1 MRTVPIDGLQD
12 VSLPLDN
19 LIATAVVVVVVVG
32 LRFLVLRSV
41 QRRVEDPTVWYRSRK
56 TGTYVTVAVLALV
69 LGAIWL
75 EGVRGMATFLGLLS
89 AGIAIALGDLLKNLA
104 GWLFITVRR
113 PLRVGDRIEIGE
125 HAGDVVD
132 VRAFR
137 FSLLEIRN
145 WVDADQS
152 TGRILHVPNG
162 MIFTE
167 TLANF
172 GAAFPWIW
180 HEVPVLITFES
191 DWERAQEILQRIL
204 DEHTPDVARK
214 AARESLRKA
223 ARKYL
228 ISFTHLTPTVYVD
241 VRDSGVLLTGRLLCD
256 VRARRGVTH
265 GIWSALLREFAADA
279 SLELAYPTVRSYL
292 HGPIRIEQERS
303 AGDGQATGGVNAPH
317 TSEQ

>member
-1 MRTVPIDGLQD
+1 MQD
-12 VSLPLDN
+12 LIPDQGMELPLAQIAAT
-19 LIATAVVVVVVVG
+19 LIVVVVVVA
-32 LRFLVLRSV
+32 LRFAVLRTV
-41 QRRVEDPTVWYRSRK
+41 LHRIDDPAVWYRTRK
-56 TGTYVTVAVLALV
+56 IATYVAAAVV
-69 LGAIWL
+69 FVILGAIWL
-75 EGVRGMATFLGLLS
+75 PGFRGLATFLGLLS
-89 AGIAIALGDLLKNLA
+89 AGVAIALGDLLKNLA
-104 GWLFITVRR
+104 GWLFITIRR
-113 PLRVGDRIEIGE
+113 PLRVGDRVEIGE

-132 VRAFR
+132 IRAFR

-180 HEVPVLITFES
+180 HEIPVLVTFES
-191 DWERAQEILQRIL
+191 DWERGQKVLQRIL
-204 DEHTPDVARK
+204 DVHTPDVARE
-214 AARESLRKA
+214 AARESLRRA

-256 VRARRGVTH
+256 VRERRGLNHKV
-265 GIWSALLREFAADA
+265 WSELLREFAADP

-292 HGPIRIEQERS
+292 QGPIRIEQTEPTRDD
-303 AGDGQATGGVNAPH
+303 A
-317 TSEQ
+317 